1 VKVIEEDGHLSI
13 EQIELLLGEATES
26 ADRSASS
33 EPIEQARRHLEGCER
48 CQGLLSMHKGSDGIL
63 RKLRVEVSGERG
75 EGCPPLASLYAFTGG
90 LLKGE
95 EASQLFEHV
104 VGCDQ
109 CAPLLR
115 QATEV
120 LSDEVTPEESEM
132 IASLRSSDRDHQ
144 AALARRLAS
153 SNATDREAAKRLA
166 PGRGMGGHDRRR
178 VSLRWAVA
186 MAATFVVLASAGVW
200 EIWRSS
206 PSRANGLLSRAY
218 GERRTLELRF
228 PEGPYSALQV
238 TRGRETSSLDRSPTL
253 LEAESLIARNLSSK
267 SNDPVWLQAK
277 GRADILDGNYE
288 AAIATLE
295 KAQAAI
301 SNSPDILRDLASA
314 YFERAEA
321 TGRSQDYGAS
331 YELLSRA
338 LQRRSEDPVA
348 LFNRAIV
355 GERLNLF
362 QQAVDDWER
371 YLKMDTSSPW
381 AAEAREHL
389 AAIRE
394 KLKLRDQS
402 LAQPLLSPSALA
414 GLSPEDTAGEKR
426 VDQRIEEYLH
436 LAVREWLERAFPS
449 GTGRVDNQESFRSAL
464 LFLAA
469 TLKKEHRDPW
479 LADLLS
485 NTRSRNFSLGIE
497 ALSKAVSADDRGDYE
512 PALEDARDAEKY
524 FQAAQNQAGYLRAAL
539 ERTYALHLSHMG
551 DACLEAIRR
560 YSRDIDNHSYPWLR
574 IQFHIEE
581 GICEGLMGRLGASR
595 QALRLILVETE
606 QSKYPLLYLR
616 LLGNISEMDTAIGD
630 PDSGWAEAQRGLS
643 LYWAESV
650 PPMQGYNLHLRLY
663 DAAGEVSRPNLQ
675 VAIWSQ
681 ALHMID
687 GDEDFLLRAMAHSKM
702 ASCAFAAD
710 MPKVAASEFKEAE
723 RLFFLAPQSAT
734 TGNYRVEAGTELA
747 MVEAKNG
754 RGKAALS
761 LLERLKPEVD
771 RLSDNYVAL
780 EFHAALGHVLAASGE
795 SVEANAAF
803 ESSLRLAEISLASL
817 GSARDR
823 VTWDQETSGVYRDF
837 VEWRIRQ
844 GDSTGALEAWEWY
857 LGSELRAADGTGNAG
872 RANRLSDIHNRER
885 DDWLRLDEVQGR
897 LATLRNET
905 VLSYALF
912 PTGLAIWSYDS
923 RGIVFRW
930 VEVPN
935 ARLDHQVRRFVEECS
950 NPKSDQRKLARDSR
964 DLYDLLI
971 APIEENLVPGRS
983 LLVELDGS
991 LADLPLD
998 ALLSPKGLYLSEEF
1012 PIAVSPGLYFQ
1023 VRQATEP
1030 SISSGSKALVVGVAR
1045 SNSGSGK
1052 LATLSDAENEAQS
1065 VAADFS
1071 SSTVLVAQRATLDA
1085 VLAKLPSA
1093 TVFHFAGHGVASSDE
1108 SGLVLSDRLLTSED
1122 LKGLRISK
1130 LQLAF
1135 LAACD
1140 TELENTGVNFQY
1152 NGLAQTFVRQ
1162 GVRRVVAS
1170 RWNVDSGATRAY
1182 VSDFYRDLLRGKTVS
1197 QAIQYAQNAMRR
1209 RAETTHP
1216 YYWAGFRLF
1225 GLA

>member
-1 VKVIEEDGHLSI
+1 VIEEDGHLSI
-13 EQIELLLGEATES
+13 EQIELLLAEPSES
-26 ADRSASS
+26 VDRSASS
-33 EPIEQARRHLEGCER
+33 ELIEQAQRHLKGCER
-48 CQGLLSMHKGSDGIL
+48 CQGLLSMHKGSNDIL
-63 RKLRVEVSGERG
+63 RKLHVEISGEPG
-75 EGCPPLASLYAFTGG
+75 EGCPSLTSLYAFAGG

-104 VGCDQ
+104 ADCDH

-115 QATEV
+115 RATEV
-120 LSDEVTPEESEM
+120 LSEEVTPEEGEM

-153 SNATDREAAKRLA
+153 SNVTDREVAKLLA
-166 PGRGMGGHDRRR
+166 PVRGTGGHGRRPL
-178 VSLRWAVA
+178 SLRWAVA
-186 MAATFVVLASAGVW
+186 IAATFVVLASAGVW

-206 PSRANGLLSRAY
+206 PSRVNVLLSRAY

-228 PEGPYSALQV
+228 PEGPYSAFQV

-253 LEAESLIARNLSSK
+253 LEAESVIGRKLSSK

-295 KAQAAI
+295 KAQAATP
-301 SNSPDILRDLASA
+301 NSPDILRDLASA

-321 TGRSQDYGAS
+321 AGRSQDYGTS
-331 YELLSRA
+331 YELLSLA

-371 YLKMDTSSPW
+371 YLKMDASSPW
-381 AAEAREHL
+381 ATEAREHL
-389 AAIRE
+389 TAIRK

-402 LAQPLLSPSALA
+402 LAQPLLSPSVLA
-414 GLSPEDTAGEKR
+414 SLSAEDTAEEKR

-436 LAVREWLERAFPS
+436 LAVREWLEHAFPA
-449 GTGRVDNQESFRSAL
+449 GRGQVENQESYRSAL
-464 LFLAA
+464 LFLAV
-469 TLKKEHRDPW
+469 TLKKVHRDPW

-485 NTRSRNFSLGIE
+485 NTRSRSFSLGIE

-512 PALEDARDAEKY
+512 PALEEARDAEKY
-524 FQAAQNQAGYLRAAL
+524 FRAAENEAGYLRAAV
-539 ERTYALHLSHMG
+539 ERTYALHLSHTG

-560 YSRDIDNHSYPWLR
+560 YSRDIDDHSYPWLR

-595 QALRLILVETE
+595 QALHLIRGETE

-630 PDSGWAEAQRGLS
+630 PDSGWAEAQEGLS

-663 DAAGEVSRPNLQ
+663 DAAGEVGRPNLQ

-681 ALHMID
+681 AVNMID
-687 GDEDFLLRAMAHSKM
+687 GDEDFLLRAMAHSKL
-702 ASCAFAAD
+702 ANCALAAD
-710 MPKVAASEFKEAE
+710 LPKVAASEFKEAE

-734 TGNYRVEAGTELA
+734 TGKYRVEAGTELA
-747 MVEAKNG
+747 VVEARNG
-754 RGKAALS
+754 RSKEALS
-761 LLERLKPEVD
+761 LLEQLKPEVD

-780 EFHAALGHVLAASGE
+780 EFHAALGHVLAATGD
-795 SVEANAAF
+795 SVEAGRAF
-803 ESSLRLAEISLASL
+803 ESSLRLAETSLVSL
-817 GSARDR
+817 GSAHDR

-837 VEWRIRQ
+837 VEWKIRQ

-857 LGSELRAADGTGNAG
+857 LGSELRATDGTTSAG
-872 RANRLSDIHNRER
+872 RANSSHDIRSREKGE
-885 DDWLRLDEVQGR
+885 WPRLDEVRSR
-897 LATLRNET
+897 LASLRNET

-923 RGIVFRW
+923 RGIAFRW
-930 VEVPN
+930 VEVSS
-935 ARLDHQVRRFVEECS
+935 ARVDHQVSRFVEECS
-950 NPKSDQRKLARDSR
+950 DSKSDQRELAKDSR
-964 DLYDLLI
+964 DLYDLLVE
-971 APIEENLVPGRS
+971 PIEGNLLPGSS

-991 LADLPLD
+991 LTDLPFD
-998 ALLSPKGLYLSEEF
+998 ALRSPKGLYLSEEF
-1012 PIAVSPGLYFQ
+1012 PVAVSPGLYFQ
-1023 VRQATEP
+1023 VRQAAET
-1030 SISSGSKALVVGVAR
+1030 SISSGAKALVVGVAR
-1045 SNSGSGK
+1045 SSSESAGK
-1052 LATLSDAENEAQS
+1052 LASLSDAEDEAQS
-1065 VAADFS
+1065 VAAEFS
-1071 SSTVLVAQRATLDA
+1071 SSTLLTARRATLGE
-1085 VLAKLPSA
+1085 VLTRLPSA

-1108 SGLVLSDRLLTSED
+1108 SGLVLSDKLLTSEHV
-1122 LKGLRISK
+1122 KGLRINS

-1140 TELENTGVNFQY
+1140 TELANTGANSHY
-1152 NGLAQTFVRQ
+1152 NGLARSFLRQ
-1162 GVRRVVAS
+1162 GVHRVVAS
-1170 RWNVDSGATRAY
+1170 RWNVDSRATRAY
-1182 VSDFYRDLLRGKTVS
+1182 VSDFYRDLLCGKTVS
-1197 QAIQYAQNAMRR
+1197 QSIQGAQTAVRS
-1209 RAETTHP
+1209 RAETSHP
-1216 YYWAGFRLF
+1216 YYWASFKLF